1 MRILIAEDDAISR
14 TLLERTLQRAGYAV
28 ISVEN
33 GAQAIAELVKQ
44 DAPRLALLDWIM
56 PEMDGVEVC
65 RAIRRRKEQAYT
77 YLILLSS
84 RESKGDIVVGLEYG
98 ADDYLT
104 KPFDVDELKARLRSG
119 HRILEL
125 EDHLV
130 EARESMRFQATHDL
144 LTSLWNRGVILEL
157 MSHEIMRSRRE
168 HSCTALMMC
177 DIDHFK
183 SVNDQYGHAV
193 GDEVLREVARRLHNS
208 VRSYDMVGR
217 YGGEEFLVAL
227 NKCNPRSPESLQ
239 LAARELHRLPHGH
252 GRSRSAPLAP
262 GFQPLAGFF
271 DSGKQGGILERCPPG
286 GHDGPHPVPHH
297 PKFSIALKKQL
308 VVDKAAVH
316 DAGDHFPIADHHP
329 DVGIFLAALRIFL
342 HQFFGGAGVEM
353 VHEPRPRF
361 PQAGVPPYVIE
372 PPHEAY
378 VVIR

>member
-1 MRILIAEDDAISR
+1 MRILIAEDDALSR

-33 GAQAIAELVKQ
+33 GAQAIAELVKH

-65 RAIRRRKEQAYT
+65 REMRRRKEQAYT

-84 RESKGDIVVGLEYG
+84 RESKGDIVAGLESG

-104 KPFDVDELKARLRSG
+104 KPFNIDELKARLRTG

-144 LTSLWNRGVILEL
+144 LTSLWNRGVIVEL
-157 MSHEIMRSRRE
+157 MTHEIMRSRRE
-168 HSCTALMMC
+168 RSCTAVMMC

-183 SVNDQYGHAV
+183 AVNDQYGHAI
-193 GDEVLREVARRLHNS
+193 GDDVLREVARRLHNS

-227 NKCNPRSPESLQ
+227 NKCNPGSAISRAENLREKIAGRPIQTANKPVSVTISIGVALSSEFAECTIEEIMHHADMALY
-239 LAARELHRLPHGH
+239 AA
-252 GRSRSAPLAP
+252 
-262 GFQPLAGFF
+262 
-271 DSGKQGGILERCPPG
+271 
-286 GHDGPHPVPHH
+286 
-297 PKFSIALKKQL
+297 
-308 VVDKAAVH
+308 KAAGRNCVRV
-316 DAGDHFPIADHHP
+316 ASPS
-329 DVGIFLAALRIFL
+329 GIGTSAEDQPKDIQVLT
-342 HQFFGGAGVEM
+342 
-353 VHEPRPRF
+353 P
-361 PQAGVPPYVIE
+361 
-372 PPHEAY
+372 
-378 VVIR
+378 